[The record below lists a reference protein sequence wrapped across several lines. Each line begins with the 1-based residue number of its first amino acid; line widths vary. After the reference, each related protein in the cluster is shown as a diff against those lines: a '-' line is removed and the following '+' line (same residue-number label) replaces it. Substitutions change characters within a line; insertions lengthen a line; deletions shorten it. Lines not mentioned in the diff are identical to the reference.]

1 MVGLAPLFSPFFVAV
16 LEAAALH
23 LVHLTQNAVLTLVV
37 FVHTPEMF
45 IGVQPS
51 VELFRRCFNPYRT
64 ATTSPG
70 QGATAQART
79 VGGYAFR
86 RWRQE
91 FIDMTFRNKLDN

>member
-23 LVHLTQNAVLTLVV
+23 LVHLTQNAVLMLAV

-51 VELFRRCFNPYRT
+51 VELFRRCFNPYWT
-64 ATTSPG
+64 AMTSPG
-70 QGATAQART
+70 PGATAQART
-79 VGGYAFR
+79 MGGYAFR
-86 RWRQE
+86 SWRQE
-91 FIDMTFRNKLDN
+91 FIDMTFQDKLNN